1 MFFIE
6 ELKGIEQEIREIS
19 HDLSSEKT
27 AVFNNFVAMVTQFIE
42 NQKSVCKAE
51 IEFFLDD
58 NINWNEQENMLKIN
72 FYRILQ
78 ECFQNINK
86 HANATQVFIKFEKS
100 KTSII
105 LNVQDNGTGFDFLK
119 KKKGIGLS
127 NMIERTKDSNGIMN
141 VDSNPG
147 KGTELNFEMPQL

>member
-1 MFFIE
+1 
-6 ELKGIEQEIREIS
+6 
-19 HDLSSEKT
+19 
-27 AVFNNFVAMVTQFIE
+27 
-42 NQKSVCKAE
+42 
-51 IEFFLDD
+51 
-58 NINWNEQENMLKIN
+58 MLKIN